1 MNWKERWTASN
12 VCLLVFCELS
22 ERIHPLCSDFK
33 FFRMVV
39 LFGVKNPDLSAA
51 IGSTQNCGSCHQL
64 FKLKRQASSR
74 SSTSLS
80 KTFSP
85 SHQTYPK
92 CWWPL
97 WWMICMCY
105 ILSLIIVLWTKFVY
119 VASLRICCGQPK
131 YAKVLFPRPP
141 SDAFRLLKR
150 PEAFVFGNIRKWI
163 GYKWFSNVLVFPI
176 FDTIYCEDFYHRRK
190 CGVEFN
196 TVINDIDSIFS
207 KRWVSIWSPGHQQG
221 GGILGGPWY

>member
-1 MNWKERWTASN
+1 MNWKERRTASN
-12 VCLLVFCELS
+12 VWLLVFCELS

-39 LFGVKNPDLSAA
+39 LFGVKNPDLLAA
-51 IGSTQNCGSCHQL
+51 IGSTQNSGSCHQL
-64 FKLKRQASSR
+64 SKLKRQASR
-74 SSTSLS
+74 SST
-80 KTFSP
+80 KTPSP

-105 ILSLIIVLWTKFVY
+105 ILSLFIVLWTKFVY

-163 GYKWFSNVLVFPI
+163 GYKWFSNALVFLI
-176 FDTIYCEDFYHRRK
+176 FDTINCEDFYHRRK
-190 CGVEFN
+190 YGVEFN
-196 TVINDIDSIFS
+196 TVINIQQEVGQHL
-207 KRWVSIWSPGHQQG
+207 VSWSSAGRRNIRGPL
-221 GGILGGPWY
+221 ILGY